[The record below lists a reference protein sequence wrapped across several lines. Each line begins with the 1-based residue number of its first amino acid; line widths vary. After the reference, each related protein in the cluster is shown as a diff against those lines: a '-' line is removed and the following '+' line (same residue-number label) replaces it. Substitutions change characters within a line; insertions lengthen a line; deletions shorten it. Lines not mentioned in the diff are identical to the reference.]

1 MNSNKISVIIPSFNR
16 YNYLLNAIKS
26 IQNQTYDNYEI
37 IVVNDGSTEDG
48 YQSSELKSMAKIIHI
63 DRNNTPDWGGS
74 RPSVRNYGIS
84 EASGDFIAFLDD
96 DDFWLP
102 TKLEHQLSEMKIK
115 KIGFSCT
122 DGYFGYG
129 VYNESKKYSIYN
141 SEHHLKKIK
150 KKYRWTKYFKFSSF
164 PQVWDYD
171 FLKHHNSVVLSSV
184 LVERNLIEQ
193 LGGFRGLYRTP
204 YFEHTSD
211 HDCWLGLIQLSNLV
225 YIDEP
230 LFYYDANHGG
240 GKNYEN

>member
-1 MNSNKISVIIPSFNR
+1 MNSNKVSVIIPSFNR
-16 YNYLLNAIKS
+16 YDYLLNAIDS

-37 IVVNDGSTEDG
+37 IVVNDGSTEAG
-48 YQSSELKSMAKIIHI
+48 YQSNELKSVSRVIHV

-74 RPSVRNYGIS
+74 RPAVRNYGIS

-96 DDFWLP
+96 DDLWLP
-102 TKLEHQLSEMKIK
+102 TKLERQLSEMNSKNIS
-115 KIGFSCT
+115 FSCT

-129 VYNESKKYSIYN
+129 IYDESKKYLVYN
-141 SEHHLKKIK
+141 AEHHLTKIK
-150 KKYRWTKYFKFSSF
+150 KKYRWTKHFKFSSF
-164 PQVWDYD
+164 PQVWDYS
-171 FLKHHNSVVLSSV
+171 FLKRHNSVVLSSV
-184 LVERNLIEQ
+184 LVEKNLIEQ